1 MYSYCFT
8 YHLCHRLAVLFV
20 DGSSCFLRAY
30 VHSAGQHKPSRHDPS
45 RIVSFL
51 FLFSFFVSCAS
62 LVANNV
68 FIHVYYTRYDR
79 YS

>member
-30 VHSAGQHKPSRHDPS
+30 VHSAGQHNLLATTHR
-45 RIVSFL
+45 
-51 FLFSFFVSCAS
+51 A
-62 LVANNV
+62 
-68 FIHVYYTRYDR
+68 
-79 YS
+79 